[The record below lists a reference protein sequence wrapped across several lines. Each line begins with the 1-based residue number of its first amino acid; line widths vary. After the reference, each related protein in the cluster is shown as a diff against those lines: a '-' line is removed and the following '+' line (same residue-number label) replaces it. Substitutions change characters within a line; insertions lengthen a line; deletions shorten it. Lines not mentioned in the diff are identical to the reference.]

1 MALFQTVHSEEAALA
16 PDLWLCAPALEA
28 WLNDKARQGWS
39 LAAMDGTD
47 ALLRQDGGGRRYR
60 VVAHADAGLA
70 EFSRRCEAE
79 GWRLAASGDGAHVF
93 EAVRKMPGALDE
105 RGSRAYARGRCG
117 RRALCW
123 AALTAA
129 VALAVLLL
137 GPWGHLPLWRRG
149 ALAALCFLPAL
160 PPLALCLHWLRRG
173 WNAARGVGARGVMRR
188 WWQGNVL
195 LRAAAFFAA
204 LIACIL
210 LAAL

>member
-1 MALFQTVHSEEAALA
+1 MALFQPVRSEEATLA
-16 PDLWLCAPALEA
+16 PGLWLRTRALEV
-28 WLNDKARQGWS
+28 WLNVKARQGWS

-47 ALLRQDGGGRRYR
+47 ALLRQDGGGKRYR
-60 VVAHADAGLA
+60 VVAHADAGLTA
-70 EFSRRCEAE
+70 FLERCEAE
-79 GWRLAASGDGAHVF
+79 GWQLAASGDGAHVF

-123 AALTAA
+123 AALAAA

-137 GPWGHLPLWRRG
+137 GLGGHLPLWRRG
-149 ALAALCFLPAL
+149 ALAAFCFLPAL

-173 WNAARGVGARGVMRR
+173 WNAARGVGARGAMRR
-188 WWQGNVL
+188 RWQGNVL

>member
-1 MALFQTVHSEEAALA
+1 MTGAHYETVALA
-16 PDLWLCAPALEA
+16 PDLWLRAPALEA
-28 WLNDKARQGWS
+28 WLNDRARQGWS
-39 LAAMDGTD
+39 LAGLEGTD
-47 ALLRQDGGGRRYR
+47 ALLRQDGGGRRFR
-60 VVAHADAGLA
+60 VLAHADAGLA
-70 EFSRRCEAE
+70 AFSRRCEAQ
-79 GWRLAASGDGAHVF
+79 GWQLGASGDGAHVF

-105 RGSRAYARGRCG
+105 RGSRAYARGRFV

-123 AALTAA
+123 AALAAA

-137 GPWGHLPLWRRG
+137 GLWGDLPLWRRG

-210 LAAL
+210 LAGL

>member
-1 MALFQTVHSEEAALA
+1 MEELKRCPHEELTFA
-16 PDLWLCAPALEA
+16 PYPWLRVRTLEA
-28 WLNDKARQGWS
+28 WLNDRARQGWS
-39 LAAMDGTD
+39 LAGLEGTD
-47 ALLRQDGGGRRYR
+47 ALLRQDGGGRRFR
-60 VVAHADAGLA
+60 VLAHADAGLA
-70 EFSRRCEAE
+70 AFSRRCEAE
-79 GWRLAASGDGAHVF
+79 GWQLAALGDGAHVF

-123 AALTAA
+123 AALAAA

-137 GPWGHLPLWRRG
+137 GLWGHLPLWRRG
-149 ALAALCFLPAL
+149 ALAAFCFLPAL

>member
-1 MALFQTVHSEEAALA
+1 MTGAHYETVTLA
-16 PDLWLCAPALEA
+16 PDLWLRAPALEA
-28 WLNDKARQGWS
+28 WLNDRARQGWS
-39 LAAMDGTD
+39 LAELEGTD
-47 ALLRQDGGGRRYR
+47 ALLRQDGGGKRYR

-70 EFSRRCEAE
+70 AFSRRCEAE
-79 GWRLAASGDGAHVF
+79 GWQLAASGDGAHVF
-93 EAVRKMPGALDE
+93 EAVRKMPGAFDE
-105 RGSRAYARGRCG
+105 RGSRASARGRCG
-117 RRALCW
+117 LRALCW
-123 AALTAA
+123 AALAAA

-137 GPWGHLPLWRRG
+137 GLGGHLPLWRRG
-149 ALAALCFLPAL
+149 ALAAFCFLPAL

-173 WNAARGVGARGVMRR
+173 WNAARGVGARGAMRR

>member
-1 MALFQTVHSEEAALA
+1 MTGAHYETVTLA
-16 PDLWLCAPALEA
+16 PDLWLRAPALEA
-28 WLNDKARQGWS
+28 WLNDRARQGWS
-39 LAAMDGTD
+39 LAELEGTD
-47 ALLRQDGGGRRYR
+47 ALLRQDGGGRRFR
-60 VVAHADAGLA
+60 VLAHADAGLA
-70 EFSRRCEAE
+70 AFSRRCEAE
-79 GWRLAASGDGAHVF
+79 GWQLAASGDGAHVF

-117 RRALCW
+117 LRALCW
-123 AALTAA
+123 AALAAA

-137 GPWGHLPLWRRG
+137 GLGGHLPLWRRG
-149 ALAALCFLPAL
+149 ALAAFCFLPAL

-173 WNAARGVGARGVMRR
+173 WNAARGVGARGAMRR
-188 WWQGNVL
+188 RWQGNVL

>member
-1 MALFQTVHSEEAALA
+1 MRCSDRTAAA
-16 PDLWLCAPALEA
+16 GATAYW
-28 WLNDKARQGWS
+28 R
-39 LAAMDGTD
+39 T
-47 ALLRQDGGGRRYR
+47 RTR
-60 VVAHADAGLA
+60 GLA
-70 EFSRRCEAE
+70 EFSRHCEAE
-79 GWRLAASGDGAHVF
+79 GWQLAASGDGAHVF
-93 EAVRKMPGALDE
+93 EAVREVSGALDE

-123 AALTAA
+123 AALAAA

-137 GPWGHLPLWRRG
+137 GLWGHLPLWRRG

-173 WNAARGVGARGVMRR
+173 RDAARGVGARGVMRR
-188 WWQGNVL
+188 WWQGNAL
-195 LRAAAFFAA
+195 LRAAAFFAM

>member
-1 MALFQTVHSEEAALA
+1 MTGAHYETVTLA
-16 PDLWLCAPALEA
+16 PDLWLRAPALEA
-28 WLNDKARQGWS
+28 WLNDRARQGWS
-39 LAAMDGTD
+39 LAGLEGTD
-47 ALLRQDGGGRRYR
+47 ALLRQDGGGRRFR
-60 VVAHADAGLA
+60 VLAHADAGLA
-70 EFSRRCEAE
+70 AFSQRCEAE
-79 GWRLAASGDGAHVF
+79 GWQLAASGDGAHVF
-93 EAVRKMPGALDE
+93 EAVREMPGALDE

-123 AALTAA
+123 A
-129 VALAVLLL
+129 
-137 GPWGHLPLWRRG
+137 

>member
-1 MALFQTVHSEEAALA
+1 MTGAHYGTVALA
-16 PDLWLCAPALEA
+16 PDLWLRTRALEA

-39 LAAMDGTD
+39 LAGLEGTD
-47 ALLRQDGGGRRYR
+47 ALLKEDGGGRRYR
-60 VVAHADAGLA
+60 VLAHADAGLA
-70 EFSRRCEAE
+70 EFSRHCEAE
-79 GWRLAASGDGAHVF
+79 GWQLAASGDGAHVF
-93 EAVRKMPGALDE
+93 EAVREVSGALDE

-123 AALTAA
+123 AALAAA

-137 GPWGHLPLWRRG
+137 GLWGHLPLWRRG
-149 ALAALCFLPAL
+149 ALAAFCFLPAL